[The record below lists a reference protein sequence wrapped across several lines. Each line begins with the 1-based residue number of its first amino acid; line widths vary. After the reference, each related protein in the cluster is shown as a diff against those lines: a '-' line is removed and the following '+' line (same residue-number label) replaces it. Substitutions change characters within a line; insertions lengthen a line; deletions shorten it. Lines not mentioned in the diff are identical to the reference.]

1 MFSMVCRGA
10 SDAKLEELLI
20 SVMAD
25 LAGPPSL
32 ILCGA
37 SIATD
42 LDVFQNGDQNDV
54 PFHGASSCLG
64 VMTNEGPFVEGGVGA
79 GILCIS
85 DPMGAYGSAVVSM
98 EADTVEEAARDALQ
112 RALIQAGRPGETP
125 ELIWLSSTP
134 GMEERVIASIHET
147 IGKGVPI
154 CGGSAADNTVSGDWV
169 VFDRSARFGSGIA
182 ITVMFPSVPVGYA
195 FHSGYRPTVTM
206 GQVTSTV
213 GRNIMAIDG
222 QPGAQVYNQWTG
234 GKIDDAMDKG
244 GSVIASTSLS
254 PLGRRRDAVAG
265 FDYFLLSHPESVS
278 ADGGLALFSNIEV
291 GDEIVLME
299 GSEDNL
305 VHRAPRVAE
314 NALEMA
320 RLDKDCISG
329 ALVIYCAGCM
339 LTVQDRMDEVARG
352 LGEMLGGKP
361 FLGTFT
367 FGEQGCFI
375 GGSNHHGNL
384 MISVVVFGV

>member
-10 SDAKLEELLI
+10 SDAKQKELLM

-42 LDVFQNGDQNDV
+42 LDVFQNGDHSDV

-64 VMTNEGPFVEGGVGA
+64 VMTNEGPFVEGSAGA

-98 EADTVEEAARDALQ
+98 EGETVEEAARHALQ
-112 RALIQAGRPGETP
+112 KALAQAGRPGETP

-169 VFDRSARFGSGIA
+169 VFDRSARFGSGGRHHRH
-182 ITVMFPSVPVGYA
+182 VPVC
-195 FHSGYRPTVTM
+195 F
-206 GQVTSTV
+206 
-213 GRNIMAIDG
+213 GRLCLSFRLPVNG
-222 QPGAQVYNQWTG
+222 
-234 GKIDDAMDKG
+234 DKG
-244 GSVIASTSLS
+244 SGDQH
-254 PLGRRRDAVAG
+254 RRA
-265 FDYFLLSHPESVS
+265 
-278 ADGGLALFSNIEV
+278 
-291 GDEIVLME
+291 
-299 GSEDNL
+299 
-305 VHRAPRVAE
+305 
-314 NALEMA
+314 
-320 RLDKDCISG
+320 K
-329 ALVIYCAGCM
+329 
-339 LTVQDRMDEVARG
+339 
-352 LGEMLGGKP
+352 
-361 FLGTFT
+361 
-367 FGEQGCFI
+367 
-375 GGSNHHGNL
+375 HHGNRRPTRCTGL
-384 MISVVVFGV
+384 QSMDRRQDR

>member
-10 SDAKLEELLI
+10 FDARPEELLMSI
-20 SVMAD
+20 VDELS
-25 LAGPPSL
+25 GPPSL
-32 ILCGA
+32 ILCSG
-37 SIATD
+37 SIATN
-42 LDVFQNGDQNDV
+42 LDVLRNGVHSDV
-54 PFHGASSCLG
+54 PFHGSSSCLG
-64 VMTNEGPFVEGGVGA
+64 VMTTEGAFVEGGVGV
-79 GILCIS
+79 GILGIS
-85 DPMGAYGSAVVSM
+85 DPAGAYGTAVVSM
-98 EADTVEEAARDALQ
+98 DEESVEDAVR
-112 RALIQAGRPGETP
+112 RALHKALAQAGRPGETP

-147 IGKGVPI
+147 IGTGVPI
-154 CGGSAADNTVSGDWV
+154 CGGSAADNSVSGDWV
-169 VFDRSARFGSGIA
+169 VFDRSERFGSGIA
-182 ITVMFPSVPVGYA
+182 ITVMFPSVAVGYA
-195 FHSGYRPTVTM
+195 FHSGYRPTTTK
-206 GQVTSTV
+206 GQVTSTD
-213 GRNIMAIDG
+213 GRSIMAIDG
-222 QPGAQVYNQWTG
+222 QPGAEVYNRWTE
-234 GKIDDAMDKG
+234 GKIDDAMETG

-278 ADGGLALFSNIEV
+278 ENGGLALFSDIQE

-320 RLDKDCISG
+320 RLDKEHISG

-339 LTVQDRMDEVARG
+339 LTVQDRMTEVATG
-352 LGEMLGGKP
+352 LRDVLGGKP